1 MITRPTKSN
10 YCFALSEKSEQLCSN
25 LDELYSKTEESLLEE
40 FLKQPEDK
48 AAQLLMSYPLMFKL
62 FKGAFCGNR
71 FEAITSISKE
81 VFAEYL
87 IMHEKLMTS
96 HILSR
101 NFATIIKFINPHFC
115 PNGCSKTCKA
125 FFEFKNKYIADT
137 TSTNETPIPQAL
149 KDEFYTDIKY
159 VRNSAILNEI
169 MTQHSLDSFK
179 LEMGTKRAVFIHNA
193 FTSLALNANLKRAI
207 QELAPPKLP
216 KCVIFISFLNTK
228 NLELID
234 VKLNAIEDPAYER
247 KVREDFKCYV
257 ESFPVLQSAKKT
269 TLSSAEKMAAMLEAL
284 KDELDSSPASAS
296 STPPKAKKTIPAKAS
311 APCAPLDQNL
321 YQTPTKPA
329 RERIEEPLLKVRPMS
344 KKEAQSPDWQPVEA
358 AKKQLEVTPAKML
371 QKILSSKFEVE
382 PKDRILRWM
391 NVTDLNSIKLFQD
404 MSLEGQGK
412 KLVKRYERMSDEE
425 LYKQALRHCVPSIV
439 LPILSNP
446 NFVESYCFQK
456 NRCYFAKV
464 KIVMPSS
471 RFCEETILS
480 FAINDQNQIYHWFIH
495 PQEEIEFEKEL
506 SDIPKEPD
514 VEFEKHPQAARSAYA
529 GERLEGIA
537 LENKN
542 LLGISINYLHPINR
556 NPMQLIIFPRN

>member
-1 MITRPTKSN
+1 MTTPIKNTTTKTVNIDQLTSSAEKISIAAAAINNNLTQLILKEISRLPKEKADLFSN
-10 YCFALSEKSEQLCSN
+10 CYEIHAKIMKGYLDGFLFETATKIEKESYAEFYVFCERIGAACTVSKIFHEILLPKISIVTPAIQKALDDFSRKNIVDFGTSGISQSYVQGFYLDPEFIRNSDLLNKPIIINSIDLLKFQVHLKRSE
-25 LDELYSKTEESLLEE
+25 
-40 FLKQPEDK
+40 
-48 AAQLLMSYPLMFKL
+48 
-62 FKGAFCGNR
+62 
-71 FEAITSISKE
+71 
-81 VFAEYL
+81 
-87 IMHEKLMTS
+87 
-96 HILSR
+96 
-101 NFATIIKFINPHFC
+101 FINNLFNQLNVH
-115 PNGCSKTCKA
+115 KT
-125 FFEFKNKYIADT
+125 Y
-137 TSTNETPIPQAL
+137 
-149 KDEFYTDIKY
+149 KDII
-159 VRNSAILNEI
+159 RRMNAP
-169 MTQHSLDSFK
+169 
-179 LEMGTKRAVFIHNA
+179 EM
-193 FTSLALNANLKRAI
+193 
-207 QELAPPKLP
+207 PKSVMFL
-216 KCVIFISFLNTK
+216 SFLNNAK
-228 NLELID
+228 LQLID
-234 VKLNAIEDPAYER
+234 VKLNAIEDPVYE
-247 KVREDFKCYV
+247 KKIQEDFRRYL
-257 ESFPVLQSAKKT
+257 ESFSMLQPRKKST
-269 TLSSAEKMAAMLEAL
+269 ISESDKMAAMLEAL
-284 KDELDSSPASAS
+284 KDELDSPPASAS
-296 STPPKAKKTIPAKAS
+296 STPPKAKKTIPTKAS

-556 NPMQLIIFPRN
+556 NPMQLIIFPRK